1 MTKNFPKLLCALC
14 ALLLAACSP
23 QVNMPQIDSGLVD
36 EEAKAQQ
43 LLVLRDQVDK
53 LDRLSRVAW
62 AIRSQ
67 NAELCGDK
75 IVYGVG
81 LSFLELDDYDK
92 DKRDLVREAIGIE
105 WRPTVFQVP
114 PDSPGHAAGIRRGD
128 IVLLVAETH
137 VGNKKE
143 AYAALK
149 ASIEKGADI
158 PLVVERAGERLPF
171 VIKAVPLCGYPVA
184 LDKSNVL
191 NAYADGNRIM
201 VLMGMMKFVR
211 SDDELAGVIGHEL
224 AHNTQLHIRD
234 KRVNA
239 TLGSLLVDLPVAVL
253 TGVNPN
259 IGGQLGGLMYSQEY
273 EHEADYV
280 GLYYTSRAGYDIRI
294 MPEFWRRMAVENPKG
309 ITMGT
314 THPSTSK
321 RFVALDAAASEIEN
335 KRKTG
340 LPLVP
345 GTQKVQAPTVAPAS
359 AGPEAQKPA
368 PAAPGRVQADVDG

>member
-1 MTKNFPKLLCALC
+1 MPKSLPKLLLALC
-14 ALLLAACSP
+14 ALALAACSP
-23 QVNMPQIDSGLVD
+23 QANMPQIDSGLVED
-36 EEAKAQQ
+36 EAKAQQ

-53 LDRLSRVAW
+53 LDRLNRVAW

-67 NAELCGDK
+67 NAELCGQK
-75 IVYGVG
+75 IVHGVG

-105 WRPTVFQVP
+105 WRPTVFQAP
-114 PDSPGHAAGIRRGD
+114 PGSPGHAAGIRRGD

-143 AYAALK
+143 ANAALK

-158 PLVVERAGERLPF
+158 PLVVERAGERLTF

-239 TLGSLLVDLPVAVL
+239 TLGTLLVDLPVAVL

-259 IGGQLGGLMYSQEY
+259 IGGQLGGMMFSQEY

-280 GLYYTSRAGYDIRI
+280 GLYYTSRAGYDIRV

-314 THPSTSK
+314 THPSTSR
-321 RFVALDAAASEIEN
+321 RFVALDAAATEIEN
-335 KRKTG
+335 KRKAG
-340 LPLVP
+340 QPLVP
-345 GTQKVQAPTVAPAS
+345 AMKQDQAK
-359 AGPEAQKPA
+359 KPA
-368 PAAPGRVQADVDG
+368 PAASSQETQKDAPAAPGPLQADVDG